1 MQKTFFPVILDK
13 DAKLPIYLTSAGCEF
28 YQESINRRYGF
39 SSYHWIQCSNG
50 KGEVIIGN
58 ERIILEKNMGMI
70 IYKDEPHQYRPLSET
85 WLTDWI
91 TFDGFAVK
99 QLLNTLSF
107 YKSNY
112 YYIKEIDV
120 IRQKIIDC
128 IETGNSYNN
137 HNQLSV
143 MSYDFIMSLP
153 DYIIHKSSPF
163 QLLKIDM
170 VIDFINENYT
180 KPLTID
186 ILAALIDVTP
196 QYLCKIFIESTNKRP
211 FEYINE
217 VRIQKSKELM
227 LNTNLSISKI
237 GNQVGFEDASYYGKW
252 FKRIEKITPGAFRKH
267 YKGC

>member
-28 YQESINRRYGF
+28 YQDSIERRYGF
-39 SSYHWIQCSNG
+39 SSYHWIQCSEG
-50 KGEVIIGN
+50 KGEVTIGN
-58 ERIILEKNMGMI
+58 DNIILEKDMGMI
-70 IYKDEPHQYRPLSET
+70 IYKDEPHHYRPLSET
-85 WLTDWI
+85 WLTDWV

-99 QLLNTLSF
+99 QLLNTLGF
-107 YKSNY
+107 YKSQY
-112 YYIKEIDV
+112 YYIKDIDI
-120 IRQKIIDC
+120 IRQKIINC

-163 QLLKIDM
+163 HLLKMAI
-170 VIDFINENYT
+170 VIDYINENYS
-180 KPLTID
+180 KALTID
-186 ILAALIDVTP
+186 TLAALIDVTP
-196 QYLCKIFIESTNKRP
+196 QYLCKLFIESTKKRP

-217 VRIQKSKELM
+217 FRIQKSKELM
-227 LNTNLSISKI
+227 LNTNSNINKI
-237 GNQVGFEDASYYGKW
+237 GKQVGFEDASYYGKW

-267 YKGC
+267 YKG